1 MIKCALFHPCRALL
15 HCVVKMHSGFFH
27 YCFPTHIWV
36 STAQQQHWCWSFSW
50 LRWRALPTPEGGYHF
65 QISKPNRELPSL
77 GFSNHVIYIFFGDAP
92 PFLQSSSHPGL
103 LLHLAH
109 PGCPGKGLWV
119 LLAVLC
125 FSWNVPCRNGS
136 MTLERL
142 HYIWLYLFLGWMKE
156 RNQLLGA
163 ATEFQKLI
171 ANYSKLLYF

>member
-1 MIKCALFHPCRALL
+1 MLIAGCFFDNQIVFHLKTWSYFLIVLDIFEEKTLVLCEDALCCEDALR
-15 HCVVKMHSGFFH
+15 FFH

-77 GFSNHVIYIFFGDAP
+77 GFSQSCYIFFFRDAP

-103 LLHLAH
+103 LPRLAH
-109 PGCPGKGLWV
+109 PGCPATG
-119 LLAVLC
+119 

-142 HYIWLYLFLGWMKE
+142 HYMTIPFFDG
-156 RNQLLGA
+156 
-163 ATEFQKLI
+163 
-171 ANYSKLLYF
+171 